1 MQYKML
7 NNKRIFSRVVP
18 SASGCRMVGP
28 LTHILTRIWAQG
40 CPKLTCTL
48 ALPAADDQPWRRT
61 RAQQRRP
68 SPACSTATRA
78 RAGPP
83 APLPP
88 APWPG
93 LPGRQR
99 GWTSAGGRLG
109 FELDPA
115 ACGGG
120 ADCWT
125 DSARERLL
133 RPDSRPACG
142 RPAIEQAAF
151 VPLSLLSSTFVRR

>member
-68 SPACSTATRA
+68 CPRRSPAQVTRLLNRDSGSRRAAGTAPARALAGPARAAAWLDLCGGATRI
-78 RAGPP
+78 RVGP
-83 APLPP
+83 
-88 APWPG
+88 
-93 LPGRQR
+93 
-99 GWTSAGGRLG
+99 GGVR
-109 FELDPA
+109 
-115 ACGGG
+115 
-120 ADCWT
+120 W
-125 DSARERLL
+125 RRRLL
-133 RPDSRPACG
+133 DRLRSREA
-142 RPAIEQAAF
+142 
-151 VPLSLLSSTFVRR
+151 SSA